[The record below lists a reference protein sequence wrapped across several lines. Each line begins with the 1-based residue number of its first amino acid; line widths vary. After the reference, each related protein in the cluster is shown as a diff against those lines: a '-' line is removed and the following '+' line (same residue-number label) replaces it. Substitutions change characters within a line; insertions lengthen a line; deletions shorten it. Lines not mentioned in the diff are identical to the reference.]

1 MITMASYDFGGAPQW
16 GSMYPLG
23 GTTQS
28 LLPQASHAPPPA
40 VQPSWDHSSPYR
52 LTVKQQPERAKAANA
67 KDKDR
72 KPVDPPPILQL
83 DVDPGQ
89 DPLQVYITSPYLF
102 VQTFL
107 IGASES
113 DPEPDLNSLTGNT
126 CTSGHVVK
134 DDRGVHN
141 MMFCLNDISVKKEGS
156 YRLKFCLF
164 KLNTTTGEVENLTS
178 TCSMPFTTY
187 SGRHFPGMSESTS
200 MTRLLVDA
208 GVRLRLRKESK
219 AMSTKKKN
227 NAFAQMMTR
236 RGQAG
241 QQQAGGGGGGGGA
254 DDDDD
259 RPVKRMRSE
268 PGDKDG
274 SLAGYAKH
282 GGYST
287 AAGSYTAHSTPSTS
301 MAAHFP
307 GSYHAVTSSPGQSH
321 MAPILSMPSGY
332 SLGLDSQVASHYHSP
347 PSAGSTYQSPSRQS
361 PSAGYPLHSVT
372 VATSQSLVAGTSPLA
387 QYSSSTSSQHHQQQ
401 QPHQHQHQHAH
412 HAGGPVLPPVD
423 MTGGSHGSSSPDLNY
438 TTSASYNGGYMPS
451 AGAASAARTLPGM
464 QQRPGSVAG
473 GGMAMRGMGAPGLPN
488 GAHHHPHAQHHA
500 QQQQAYGEGA
510 LFEPYPNY
518 APREGH

>member
-1 MITMASYDFGGAPQW
+1 MASYDFGGNPQW
-16 GSMYPLG
+16 GSLYPMS
-23 GTTQS
+23 GTSQS
-28 LLPQASHAPPPA
+28 LLPQVPHAPQP
-40 VQPSWDHSSPYR
+40 VQSSWDHSSPYR

-72 KPVDPPPILQL
+72 KPIDPPPILQL
-83 DVDPGQ
+83 DVDPSQ

-107 IGASES
+107 IGTNDS

-178 TCSMPFTTY
+178 ICSMPFTTY

-227 NAFAQMMTR
+227 NAFAQMMNR
-236 RGQAG
+236 RGQG
-241 QQQAGGGGGGGGA
+241 QGQGGG

-259 RPVKRMRSE
+259 NSRPVKRMRSE
-268 PGDKDG
+268 PGDKDA
-274 SLAGYAKH
+274 LAYAKH
-282 GGYST
+282 GGYS
-287 AAGSYTAHSTPSTS
+287 AAHSYTAHSTPSTS

-307 GSYHAVTSSPGQSH
+307 GGSYHTVTSSPG
-321 MAPILSMPSGY
+321 MAPILSMSSGY
-332 SLGLDSQVASHYHSP
+332 GSGGLQLGLDTAQVTGHYHSP
-347 PSAGSTYQSPSRQS
+347 PSAGGSNYHSPGRQS
-361 PSAGYPLHSVT
+361 PSSAGYSLHGVT
-372 VATSQSLVAGTSPLA
+372 AATTQSLVAGTSPLA
-387 QYSSSTSSQHHQQQ
+387 HFSHGGGGGQPNQHGHG
-401 QPHQHQHQHAH
+401 HGH
-412 HAGGPVLPPVD
+412 GGPVLPPVD
-423 MTGGSHGSSSPDLNY
+423 MTGGSHHGGSSSPDMNY
-438 TTSASYNGGYMPS
+438 TTASAAAASYNTGGGSHGGYMPS
-451 AGAASAARTLPGM
+451 RTLPGM
-464 QQRPGSVAG
+464 HQLPQRSGSIGGGG
-473 GGMAMRGMGAPGLPN
+473 GGMSMRMGAAPGMPGGGGGN
-488 GAHHHPHAQHHA
+488 HHQQHSHHHH
-500 QQQQAYGEGA
+500 AYGAEGA
-510 LFEPYPNY
+510 MFEAYPNY
-518 APREGH
+518 APRDGH

>member
-1 MITMASYDFGGAPQW
+1 MASYDFAGNPQW
-16 GSMYPLG
+16 GPVYPLG
-23 GTTQS
+23 GTSQS
-28 LLPQASHAPPPA
+28 LLPHVSHTPQP
-40 VQPSWDHSSPYR
+40 VQSSWDHSSPYR

-107 IGASES
+107 MGAADS

-164 KLNTTTGEVENLTS
+164 KLNTSTGDVENLTS
-178 TCSMPFTTY
+178 ICSQPFTTY

-227 NAFAQMMTR
+227 NAFAQMISR
-236 RGQAG
+236 RAPGE
-241 QQQAGGGGGGGGA
+241 
-254 DDDDD
+254 DDED

-268 PGDKDG
+268 PGDKD
-274 SLAGYAKH
+274 SITYSKH
-282 GGYST
+282 NSYS
-287 AAGSYTAHSTPSTS
+287 APHSYTTHSTPSSS
-301 MAAHFP
+301 MAHFP
-307 GSYHAVTSSPGQSH
+307 GAFHAVTSSPSQN
-321 MAPILSMPSGY
+321 MAPIGSMPGAYNSGLQ
-332 SLGLDSQVASHYHSP
+332 LGLDTQVNHYHSP
-347 PSAGSTYQSPSRQS
+347 PSAGSSYQSPGRQS
-361 PSAGYPLHSVT
+361 PSTGYPLHS
-372 VATSQSLVAGTSPLA
+372 ANAGSSQGMVSATSPLA
-387 QYSSSTSSQHHQQQ
+387 QFSSS
-401 QPHQHQHQHAH
+401 HAAH
-412 HAGGPVLPPVD
+412 GHGGPVLPPVD
-423 MTGGSHGSSSPDLNY
+423 MTAASHGSSSPDLNY
-438 TTSASYNGGYMPS
+438 TTSANYNSGYMPS
-451 AGAASAARTLPGM
+451 ASGGSRTLPGM
-464 QQRPGSVAG
+464 HAQRSGSLAG
-473 GGMAMRGMGAPGLPN
+473 PGGMPMRMSAPGLQN
-488 GAHHHPHAQHHA
+488 GHG
-500 QQQQAYGEGA
+500 YGEGGM
-510 LFEPYPNY
+510 FEPYNY

>member
-1 MITMASYDFGGAPQW
+1 MASYDFAGNQQW
-16 GSMYPLG
+16 GPLYPLS
-23 GTTQS
+23 GTSQN
-28 LLPQASHAPPPA
+28 LLPHISHAPQP
-40 VQPSWDHSSPYR
+40 VQASWEHSSPYR

-83 DVDPGQ
+83 DVDPSQ

-107 IGASES
+107 IGATDSE
-113 DPEPDLNSLTGNT
+113 PEPDLNSLTGNT

-164 KLNTTTGEVENLTS
+164 KLNTTTGDVENLTS
-178 TCSMPFTTY
+178 ICSQPFTTY

-227 NAFAQMMTR
+227 NAFAQMMSR
-236 RGQAG
+236 RGQG
-241 QQQAGGGGGGGGA
+241 

-268 PGDKDG
+268 SGEKD
-274 SLAGYAKH
+274 SITYSKH
-282 GGYST
+282 GSFST
-287 AAGSYTAHSTPSTS
+287 PHSYTTHSTPSTS
-301 MAAHFP
+301 MSHFP
-307 GSYHAVTSSPGQSH
+307 GSFHPVTSSPSQN
-321 MAPILSMPSGY
+321 MAPIGSMPGAYSSGMQ
-332 SLGLDSQVASHYHSP
+332 LGLDTQVNHYHSP
-347 PSAGSTYQSPSRQS
+347 PSAGSSYQSPGRQS
-361 PSAGYPLHSVT
+361 PSTAYPLHGVT
-372 VATSQSLVAGTSPLA
+372 ASSSQGLVAATSPLA
-387 QYSSSTSSQHHQQQ
+387 QFSSSHTAQG
-401 QPHQHQHQHAH
+401 P
-412 HAGGPVLPPVD
+412 PVLPPVD

-438 TTSASYNGGYMPS
+438 TTSANYNGGYMPS
-451 AGAASAARTLPGM
+451 NPGGSRTLPGM
-464 QQRPGSVAG
+464 LAHRSGSMAG
-473 GGMAMRGMGAPGLPN
+473 SSSMSMRMQN
-488 GAHHHPHAQHHA
+488 GHG
-500 QQQQAYGEGA
+500 YGEGGM
-510 LFEPYPNY
+510 FEPYNY